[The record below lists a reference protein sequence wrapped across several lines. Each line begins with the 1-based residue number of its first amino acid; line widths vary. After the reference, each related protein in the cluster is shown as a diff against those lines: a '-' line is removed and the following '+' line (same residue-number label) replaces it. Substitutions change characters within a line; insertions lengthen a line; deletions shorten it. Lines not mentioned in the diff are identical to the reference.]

1 MFTRRKR
8 VKDPRTTRDVWSTSK
23 LHSVFSLKETMLG
36 FKRRDMERIL
46 DVEKENCLYKNIF
59 SAEWDG
65 KKKGGLAWATRKHE
79 MIGKSRVLPWVDGRS
94 SSFYRRGHLYCCLQK
109 MFPCVLF
116 LYFCKTRSLFHWT
129 NKWELKSG
137 ARKKCEWRIDFSS

>member
-1 MFTRRKR
+1 
-8 VKDPRTTRDVWSTSK
+8 
-23 LHSVFSLKETMLG
+23 
-36 FKRRDMERIL
+36 MERIL

-116 LYFCKTRSLFHWT
+116 LYFCMHTYNITHGPFFTGQINES
-129 NKWELKSG
+129 
-137 ARKKCEWRIDFSS
+137 